1 MYIIIYIITHITT
14 YIQKQINSERY
25 KKFLWN
31 RYSFFKNVMI
41 LELVFLTQDLPF
53 PNVQPLTLCLAL
65 ISVWHFALGFFT
77 CIVFHLLRLDLSH
90 LLFLCCVSPFLVSF
104 PCPLPLLS
112 RFCIDFLIDF
122 CLVYFILLIPYLEL
136 PVFFHTS
143 FLLPHTLPLLSYLH
157 FLSPGFTCLALSIIN
172 DLNF

>member
-53 PNVQPLTLCLAL
+53 PNVQLLTLCLAL

-112 RFCIDFLIDF
+112 RFCMDFLIDF
-122 CLVYFILLIPYLEL
+122 CLVYFALLIPYLEFS
-136 PVFFHTS
+136 VFSHTS
-143 FLLPHTLPLLSYLH
+143 FPATYFAFA
-157 FLSPGFTCLALSIIN
+157 FLSSFLESWLYLSCPVN
-172 DLNF
+172 N